1 MENDE
6 VLSKKDDINKWDDLN
21 LKEEVLRGIYAY
33 GFEIPSDIQKKTILP
48 IMQKKDLIGQAQSG
62 SGKTGAFSISA
73 LERIDHTKS
82 NTQVLILSPTHELV
96 KQTAHVV
103 TSLGQYMQG
112 LTVKTLVGGTSVRED
127 IQSLRT
133 NVPHV
138 VVGTI
143 GRIMDM
149 VQRKHLQ
156 LGSLELLIIDEADEM
171 LSQGFHEKIKYMFE
185 MFISKVAQIV
195 LFSATVPP
203 DIIHLSK
210 QFMNQPET
218 ILMKREELS
227 LKCIPQY
234 FIPVSDDSV
243 KFETLKDIFTRVRS
257 SKVII
262 YCNSVKNVEDLCY
275 MMKEHNFSVCYI
287 HSNMGKDE
295 RKKVFQ
301 HFRDGDVRVLISSDL
316 TARGI
321 DIQQVSLVINY
332 DITRNLHT
340 YLHRIGRSGR
350 WGRKGMAINLITR
363 YDVYDMKNIENYYK
377 VSIEQLPIDSIIL

>member
-6 VLSKKDDINKWDDLN
+6 VLSKKDNINKWDDLN
-21 LKEEVLRGIYAY
+21 LKEQVLRGIYAY

-48 IMQKKDLIGQAQSG
+48 IIQKKDLIGQAQSG

-73 LERIDHTKS
+73 LERVDHTKL

-103 TSLGQYMQG
+103 GRLGQYMQG
-112 LTVKTLVGGTSVRED
+112 LNVKTLVGGTPVKED
-127 IQSLRT
+127 IQSLRANT
-133 NVPHV
+133 PQI

-149 VQRKHLQ
+149 VQKKHLR
-156 LGSLELLIIDEADEM
+156 LGTLELLIIDEADEM
-171 LSQGFHEKIKYMFE
+171 LSQGCHEKIKYMFE
-185 MFISKVAQIV
+185 FYISKVAQIV

-210 QFMNQPET
+210 QFMKQPET

-234 FIPVSDDSV
+234 FIPIADDSL
-243 KFETLKDIFTRVRS
+243 KFETLKDIFTRIRS

-262 YCNSVKNVEDLCY
+262 YCNSVKRVEDLCN
-275 MMKEHNFSVCYI
+275 MMKENNFSVSYI
-287 HSNMGKDE
+287 HSNMRKDE
-295 RKKVFQ
+295 RTKVFQ
-301 HFRDGDVRVLISSDL
+301 NFRDGDVRVLISSDV

-350 WGRKGMAINLITR
+350 WGRKGMAINLITK
-363 YDVYDMKNIENYYK
+363 YDVYDMKKIENYYK
-377 VSIEQLPIDSIIL
+377 VSIEQLPIDNIIL

>member
-1 MENDE
+1 MENNE
-6 VLSKKDDINKWDDLN
+6 VLSKNDNINKWDDLN
-21 LKEEVLRGIYAY
+21 LKEQVLRGIYAY

-48 IMQKKDLIGQAQSG
+48 ILQKKDLIGQAQSG

-73 LERIDHTKS
+73 LERIDHTK
-82 NTQVLILSPTHELV
+82 NYTQVLILSPTHELV

-103 TSLGQYMQG
+103 TSIGQYMQG

-133 NVPHV
+133 NTPHIA
-138 VVGTI
+138 VGTI

-149 VQRKHLQ
+149 VQRKHLR

-185 MFISKVAQIV
+185 MFISKEAQTV
-195 LFSATVPP
+195 LFSATIPP

-210 QFMNQPET
+210 KFMNQPET

-234 FIPVSDDSV
+234 FIPINDDSL

-262 YCNSVKNVEDLCY
+262 YCNSVKRVEDLCH

-295 RKKVFQ
+295 RKKVF
-301 HFRDGDVRVLISSDL
+301 HNFRDGDIRVLISSDL

-350 WGRKGMAINLITR
+350 WGRKGMAINLVTR
-363 YDVYDMKNIENYYK
+363 HDVYDMKKIENYYK
-377 VSIEQLPIDSIIL
+377 VNIEQLPIDSIIL